1 MRPVGDQDVL
11 DSVKTARKTA
21 WIIALSLPLWFVPLW
36 ISVCKLAGTP
46 FSGLATATIGLLLVM
61 LAVAATTDSN
71 SRLIPNWI
79 TYSGI
84 LWGLGINGYQTWFGN
99 ESTRQMLG
107 AIGLLDSLAGF
118 AGLFFGLLVIF
129 SFSGGGAGDVK
140 LAGAIGSFLGLQVG
154 FEAILISFV
163 CCAVIVLGR
172 IIIERTFPRLLLHAN
187 WPNEETSMLD
197 ENGHEMSI
205 RGNSPEQ
212 NPLQLSIPL
221 APFFAIGTFV
231 CLLRLAGIIEFE
243 IIRG

>member
-1 MRPVGDQDVL
+1 M

-21 WIIALSLPLWFVPLW
+21 WIIALTFPLWFVPAW
-36 ISVCKLAGTP
+36 IGVCKLAGAP
-46 FSGLATATIGLLLVM
+46 FSGLATAAIGLLLVM
-61 LAVAATTDSN
+61 LAVAATTDIN

-140 LAGAIGSFLGLQVG
+140 LVGAIGSFLGLQVG
-154 FEAILISFV
+154 FESILISFV

-172 IIIERTFPRLLLHAN
+172 IIIERKFPRLLLHAN
-187 WPNEETSMLD
+187 WQEATPMLD
-197 ENGHEMSI
+197 ESGHEMSI

-212 NPLQLSIPL
+212 SPLQVSIPL